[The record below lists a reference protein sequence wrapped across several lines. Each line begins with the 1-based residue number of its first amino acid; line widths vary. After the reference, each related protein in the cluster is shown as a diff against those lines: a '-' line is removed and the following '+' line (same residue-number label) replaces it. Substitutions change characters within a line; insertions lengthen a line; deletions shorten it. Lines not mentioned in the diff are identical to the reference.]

1 MSVEE
6 DNGKGKVSMGRRKT
20 KPNKLA
26 AGRKGE
32 ERGAGDGEDEEV
44 IDPDEPT
51 YCICGDVSWGTM
63 VACDNQDVSDAS
75 LSLDCGVLMGVQCE
89 KEWFHLECVGLPDI
103 PPRRS
108 KWYCP
113 DCQVRLH
120 VDEKGNEA
128 VPSGRRR

>member
-1 MSVEE
+1 
-6 DNGKGKVSMGRRKT
+6 MGRRKT
-20 KPNKLA
+20 KPKKL

-32 ERGAGDGEDEEV
+32 ERGAGDGDEEE

-63 VACDNQDVSDAS
+63 VACDNQDVSDA
-75 LSLDCGVLMGVQCE
+75 LSFDCGALTGQAVREGVVPFGVCLACRTNSR
-89 KEWFHLECVGLPDI
+89 LEE
-103 PPRRS
+103 RS

-120 VDEKGNEA
+120 IDEKGNGA
-128 VPSGRRR
+128 VPVWTK